1 MFSFTIF
8 CFVLK
13 SVLQLV
19 SLIPEVSQTAY
30 QHRNFVIGFIH
41 LTMLGVISGF
51 LFSFIL
57 QSRLVINNNL
67 LRTGIY
73 AFLLGFILTEI
84 ILLIQGGMFY
94 LKSGFMPNYYLLL
107 FIFSLLMPFGIF
119 LLIANILKH
128 KNA

>member
-1 MFSFTIF
+1 MQA
-8 CFVLK
+8 VLTQ
-13 SVLQLV
+13 VW
-19 SLIPEVSQTAY
+19 I
-30 QHRNFVIGFIH
+30 IGFIH